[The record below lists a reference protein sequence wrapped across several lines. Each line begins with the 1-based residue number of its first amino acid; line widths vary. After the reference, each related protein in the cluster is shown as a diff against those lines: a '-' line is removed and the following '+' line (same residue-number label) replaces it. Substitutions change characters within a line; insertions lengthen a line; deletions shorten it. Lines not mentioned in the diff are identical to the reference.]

1 MRLKRYPANK
11 HESGGA
17 HFVHSHFLK
26 TTKMAKYNNIK
37 YDGCDSIRE
46 YRRLKEL
53 ELMQKKGLISGL
65 QKQVPF
71 ELIPSQRENPNNPKS
86 KVLERSVKYIA
97 DFQYLREKDGVL
109 VVEDAKGMRTK
120 EYIIKRKLM
129 LHVHGIRITEV

>member
-1 MRLKRYPANK
+1 M
-11 HESGGA
+11 
-17 HFVHSHFLK
+17 
-26 TTKMAKYNNIK
+26 TKYNNIK
-37 YDGCDSIRE
+37 YGGCDSIRE

-97 DFQYLREKDGVL
+97 DFMYLCEKDNML